1 MDNLQALL
9 PHLPI
14 LAAFAEMGQVTGAAE
29 ILAVPQP
36 QVSRSLARAEEITGL
51 TLKQRHGREV
61 RPTKDAIR
69 LGEAAKA
76 TLTNLENTLNDLRS
90 EVRGSV
96 RLAFQHSLGEH
107 VVPQAISAFVPE
119 HPQVDF
125 TLTQGS
131 RSECLEA
138 LEAGKVDAAF
148 IAIIPDSMRLESQ
161 ILMQEQLVLAV
172 PNSHPLA
179 AKSTIHSDDIADQ
192 DLIATRHGLGL
203 RRTTDA
209 LLRHWGIS
217 PRVTFEGQEIST
229 VLGLVAAGL
238 GITIVPSRAYRHE
251 VTLIPFA
258 HKDAVRDLVLVTS
271 AERTLTTA
279 AARFV
284 EVARALFT

>member
-1 MDNLQALL
+1 MYDLQALL

-14 LAAFAEMGQVTGAAE
+14 LATFAEMGQVTGTAE
-29 ILAVPQP
+29 VLAIPQP

-51 TLKQRHGREV
+51 RLKQRHGREV
-61 RPTKDAIR
+61 RPTRDAIT
-69 LGEAAKA
+69 LGNAAKA
-76 TLTNLENTLNDLRS
+76 ALTDLENTLGTLRA

-119 HPQVDF
+119 HPHIDF

-131 RSECLEA
+131 RGECLDA

-148 IAIIPDSMRLESQ
+148 IAIIPDSMRLESHV
-161 ILMQEQLVLAV
+161 LMQEQLVLAV
-172 PNSHPLA
+172 PSQHALA
-179 AKSTIHSDDIADQ
+179 AKPVIHSSDIADQ

-209 LLRHWGIS
+209 LLHRWGIN
-217 PRVTFEGQEIST
+217 PQVTFEGQEIST

-238 GITIVPSRAYRHE
+238 GVAIVPSRAYHHD
-251 VTLIPFA
+251 VKLIPFT
-258 HKDAVRDLVLVTS
+258 HDDAVRDLVLVTL

-284 EVARALFT
+284 DTTRTLFV